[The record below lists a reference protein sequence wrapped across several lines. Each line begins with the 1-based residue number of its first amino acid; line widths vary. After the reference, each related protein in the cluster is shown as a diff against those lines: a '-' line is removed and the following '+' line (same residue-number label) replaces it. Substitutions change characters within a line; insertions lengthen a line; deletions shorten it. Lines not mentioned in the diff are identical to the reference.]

1 MNSMLTDPGILR
13 EIIMD
18 HYQYPRN
25 KELSEDKGYKKVHMA
40 SDSCIDNIY
49 VQGKVE
55 DGIIKDLRF
64 DGIGCT
70 ISTASTSILSE
81 MLKGKTVE
89 EAKHIMQEYSRMIS
103 GEPFDED
110 LLEEAVAF
118 QNVYRQPN
126 RVHCATIGLHGIERI
141 LKGENDDE

>member
-1 MNSMLTDPGILR
+1 MDSMLKDPSVLR

-55 DGIIKDLRF
+55 NGVIRDLRF

-70 ISTASTSILSE
+70 LSTASTSILTE
-81 MLKGKTVE
+81 LLKGKTLE
-89 EAKHIMQEYSRMIS
+89 EAQKIMQEYSKMIS

-118 QNVYRQPN
+118 RNVYRQPN
-126 RVHCATIGLHGIERI
+126 RVHCATIGLHGIDRI

>member
-1 MNSMLTDPGILR
+1 MDSMLKDPSVLR

-55 DGIIKDLRF
+55 NGVIQDLRF

-70 ISTASTSILSE
+70 LSTASTSILTE
-81 MLKGKTVE
+81 MLKGKTLE
-89 EAKHIMQEYSRMIS
+89 EAQKIMQEYSKMIS

-118 QNVYRQPN
+118 RNVYRQPN

>member
-1 MNSMLTDPGILR
+1 MDSMLKDPSVLR

-55 DGIIKDLRF
+55 NGVIQDLRF

-70 ISTASTSILSE
+70 LSTASTSILTE
-81 MLKGKTVE
+81 LLKGKTLE
-89 EAKHIMQEYSRMIS
+89 EAQKIMQEYSKMIS

-118 QNVYRQPN
+118 RNVYRQPN
-126 RVHCATIGLHGIERI
+126 RVHCATIGLHGIDRI

>member
-1 MNSMLTDPGILR
+1 MDSMLKDPSVLR

-55 DGIIKDLRF
+55 NGVIRDLRF

-70 ISTASTSILSE
+70 LSTASTSILTE
-81 MLKGKTVE
+81 MLKGKTLE
-89 EAKHIMQEYSRMIS
+89 EAQKIMKEYSKMIS

-118 QNVYRQPN
+118 RNVYRQPN
-126 RVHCATIGLHGIERI
+126 RVHCATIGLHGIDRI

>member
-1 MNSMLTDPGILR
+1 MDSMLKDPSVLR

-55 DGIIKDLRF
+55 NGVIQDLRF

-70 ISTASTSILSE
+70 LSTASTSILTE
-81 MLKGKTVE
+81 MLKGKTLE
-89 EAKHIMQEYSRMIS
+89 EAQKIMQEYSKMIS

-118 QNVYRQPN
+118 RNVYRQPN
-126 RVHCATIGLHGIERI
+126 RVHCATIGLHGIDRI

>member
-1 MNSMLTDPGILR
+1 MDSMLKDPSVLR

-55 DGIIKDLRF
+55 NGVIRDLRF

-70 ISTASTSILSE
+70 LSTASTSILTE
-81 MLKGKTVE
+81 MLKGKTLE
-89 EAKHIMQEYSRMIS
+89 EAQKIMQEYSKMIS

-118 QNVYRQPN
+118 RNVYRQPN
-126 RVHCATIGLHGIERI
+126 RVHCATIGLHGIDRI